1 MQATETLEELK
12 DDDDDIHILTGKEK
26 PRFFVE
32 VKHTDVDGTDYL
44 KIEAHRTFN
53 SPGEVNAWLSSCVAR
68 LTAELVNL
76 SEADHA

>member
-1 MQATETLEELK
+1 MQATETLEELE
-12 DDDDDIHILTGKEK
+12 DDIHVLTGNEK

-44 KIEAHRTFN
+44 KIEAHRTFD
-53 SPGEVNAWLSSCVAR
+53 SPGEVNAWLNACVAR
-68 LTAELVNL
+68 LTAELVTL